1 MTGQTKTA
9 MAIGIG
15 WIIVMAI
22 LAAPHIADAI
32 IKDNGPFGEFPK
44 NPGYL
49 RATDRDFGKLT
60 IFDADTFEVYRTI
73 DLPQAYEGDSHRLE
87 RDGKG
92 RIWIGYSQEYT
103 RALPWLVEEEVR
115 VFSAKGDLEHAL
127 DTQCGP
133 PEGGIAFANG
143 YAFIGCIWSGFS
155 AKVVV
160 VNTESMDIVK
170 TLEVQRPHPEIPNPE
185 MSDFFLRAVKE
196 VDGSILVFGSGRP
209 PADYDEVRP
218 QTSGAAIVARIDPE
232 TLTVDEY
239 KAVFPPGATIMDA
252 VEVDGAA
259 WLLNSFSHIVERPP
273 RVDVYVINP
282 RTLAVLDSFNLDKPY
297 PTWGERG
304 ADGDIYIYHGNGIP
318 SDFDVGHLGGV
329 TRINPDTRESEYAQI
344 NRATGRNLP
353 GYIASDFAMRGGTPF
368 IVTGG
373 GLWRV
378 NDDDRPREMML
389 EQDYSI
395 GVLFAPPSADLAS
408 AETR

>member
-1 MTGQTKTA
+1 MTGQTKAA

-22 LAAPHIADAI
+22 LATPYIADAI

-49 RATDRDFGKLT
+49 RSNDSGFGKLT
-60 IFDADTFEVYRTI
+60 IFDADAFKVYRMI
-73 DLPQAYEGDSHRLE
+73 DLPPATLGRTHRLE

-92 RIWIGYSQEYT
+92 RIWIGYVEDYT
-103 RALPWLVEEEVR
+103 GMIFPRRVKSEVR
-115 VFSAKGDLEHAL
+115 VFSAKGDLEHVL

-133 PEGGIAFANG
+133 PDGGIAFANG
-143 YAFIGCIWSGFS
+143 YAFIGCPSSEI
-155 AKVVV
+155 AVADI
-160 VNTESMDIVK
+160 ESMDIVK
-170 TLEVQRPHPEIPNPE
+170 TLEIRRPHPWMGIN
-185 MSDFFLRAVKE
+185 DFSMQSVEE
-196 VDGSILVFGSGRP
+196 VDGSILALGVGYP
-209 PADYDEVRP
+209 PEDYDEVRP
-218 QTSGAAIVARIDPE
+218 QTSGAAVVARIDPE

-239 KAVFPPGATIMDA
+239 KAEFPPGATIMDA

-282 RTLAVLDSFNLDKPY
+282 HTLAVLDSFNLDKPY

-304 ADGDIYIYHGNGIP
+304 ADGDVYIYHSNGIP

-344 NRATGRNLP
+344 NSATGRNAP
-353 GYIASDFAMRGGTPF
+353 GYIADDFAMRGGTPF
-368 IVTGG
+368 VVTGS

-378 NDDDRPREMML
+378 NGDDRPREIML